1 MQDIFISIK
10 AYLYERAASP
20 LTGAFAVSWVV
31 WNYRFFVVLF
41 SDGLSTPSS
50 KFAVIDQLF
59 DVDKLPFGEYLWP
72 CIGPL
77 FHGLLMPAA
86 IALFYLFIY
95 PVMAQPVYQYS
106 LVKQRQLTLIKQ
118 KQESE
123 RRLTA
128 EQSSN
133 ILRQMA
139 QVKIQH
145 ENEVVD
151 LNDQIS
157 KLKNEV
163 VDLNDQ
169 ISKLKTSHES
179 ELAQYHSERSK
190 LKEEINKRDADS
202 HPALPDMDEQA
213 REEALEYYD
222 GIIRAAIEKRH
233 LGYFNLNELFGQS
246 RWSAIANN
254 KREDIE
260 ERFRSQVQRGDHVG
274 VSIFPT
280 ADGPLLY
287 MKA

>member
-50 KFAVIDQLF
+50 KFAAIDQLF

-72 CIGPL
+72 CIGP
-77 FHGLLMPAA
+77 FVHGLLMPAA
-86 IALFYLFIY
+86 IALFYLFLY
-95 PVMAQPVYQYS
+95 PVMAQPVYQHS
-106 LVKQRQLTLIKQ
+106 LVKQRQLTVIKQ

-133 ILRQMA
+133 ILREMA
-139 QVKIQH
+139 KEKIQY

-157 KLKNEV
+157 R
-163 VDLNDQ
+163 
-169 ISKLKTSHES
+169 LKTSHES
-179 ELAQYHSERSK
+179 ELAQYGNTR
-190 LKEEINKRDADS
+190 RYG
-202 HPALPDMDEQA
+202 
-213 REEALEYYD
+213 EA
-222 GIIRAAIEKRH
+222 
-233 LGYFNLNELFGQS
+233 
-246 RWSAIANN
+246 
-254 KREDIE
+254 
-260 ERFRSQVQRGDHVG
+260 
-274 VSIFPT
+274 T
-280 ADGPLLY
+280 AGTI
-287 MKA
+287 

>member
-50 KFAVIDQLF
+50 KFAAIDQLF

-72 CIGPL
+72 CIGP
-77 FHGLLMPAA
+77 FVHGLLMPAA

-118 KQESE
+118 KHESE
-123 RRLTA
+123 TLLTA
-128 EQSSN
+128 EQSRN
-133 ILRQMA
+133 ILREIA
-139 QVKIQH
+139 QIKIQH
-145 ENEVVD
+145 AD
-151 LNDQIS
+151 
-157 KLKNEV
+157 EV

-179 ELAQYHSERSK
+179 ELAQYRSERSK
-190 LKEEINKRDADS
+190 LKEEINERDADS

-213 REEALEYYD
+213 REEALEKYD
-222 GIIRAAIEKRH
+222 AIILGAIQERRR
-233 LGYFNLNELFGQS
+233 GGFRLNELFGQS
-246 RWSAIANN
+246 HWSAIANN
-254 KREDIE
+254 TREDME
-260 ERFRSQVQRGDHVG
+260 ERFRSQVEEGDIVG
-274 VSIFPT
+274 VTIFPT
-280 ADGPLLY
+280 ANGPQRY

>member
-50 KFAVIDQLF
+50 KFAAIDQLL

-72 CIGPL
+72 CIGP
-77 FHGLLMPAA
+77 FVHGLLMPAA

-123 RRLTA
+123 TLLTA
-128 EQSSN
+128 EQSRN
-133 ILRQMA
+133 ILREIA
-139 QVKIQH
+139 QIKKQH
-145 ENEVVD
+145 ADEVD
-151 LNDQIS
+151 
-157 KLKNEV
+157 
-163 VDLNDQ
+163 DLNDQ
-169 ISKLKTSHES
+169 ISKLKTSYES
-179 ELAQYHSERSK
+179 ELAQYRSERSK
-190 LKEEINKRDADS
+190 LEEEINKSDADS
-202 HPALPDMDEQA
+202 RPALLDMDEQA
-213 REEALEYYD
+213 TEDELKKYD
-222 GIIRAAIEKRH
+222 AIILAAIQERRRGE
-233 LGYFNLNELFGQS
+233 LRLNELFLQS
-246 RWSAIANN
+246 RWSAISDDT
-254 KREDIE
+254 RGELE
-260 ERFRSQVQRGDHVG
+260 ERFLSQVERGDIVG
-274 VSIFPT
+274 VYTST
-280 ADGPLLY
+280 TVNGPQLY

>member
-50 KFAVIDQLF
+50 KFAAIDQLF

-72 CIGPL
+72 CIGP
-77 FHGLLMPAA
+77 FVHGLLMPAA

-118 KQESE
+118 KHESE
-123 RRLTA
+123 TLLTA

-133 ILRQMA
+133 ILREIA
-139 QVKIQH
+139 QIKIQH

-157 KLKNEV
+157 KLKP
-163 VDLNDQ
+163 
-169 ISKLKTSHES
+169 SHES
-179 ELAQYHSERSK
+179 ELAQYRSEISK
-190 LKEEINKRDADS
+190 LMEKINKREADS
-202 HPALPDMDEQA
+202 DPALPDMDEQA
-213 REEALEYYD
+213 REDELKKFDAEMLNVIRVSLP
-222 GIIRAAIEKRH
+222 GIFR
-233 LGYFNLNELFGQS
+233 LNELFAPYF
-246 RWSAIANN
+246 WNN
-254 KREDIE
+254 IPDGLRGMTE
-260 ERFRSQVQRGDHVG
+260 ERFRSQVERGDIVG
-274 VSIFPT
+274 VSTLPT
-280 ADGPLLY
+280 ANGPQRY
-287 MKA
+287 MTT

>member
-50 KFAVIDQLF
+50 KFAAIDQLF

-77 FHGLLMPAA
+77 VHGLLMPAA

-118 KQESE
+118 KHESE
-123 RRLTA
+123 TLLTA
-128 EQSSN
+128 EQSRN
-133 ILRQMA
+133 ILREIA
-139 QVKIQH
+139 QIKIQH
-145 ENEVVD
+145 E
-151 LNDQIS
+151 
-157 KLKNEV
+157 NEV

-190 LKEEINKRDADS
+190 LEEEINKSDADS
-202 HPALPDMDEQA
+202 RPALPDMDERA
-213 REEALEYYD
+213 REEAVKKYD
-222 GIIRAAIEKRH
+222 GIIFAAIERRP
-233 LGYFNLNELFGQS
+233 LGLFRLNELLGQHF
-246 RWSAIANN
+246 WSAIADDT
-254 KREDIE
+254 REDME
-260 ERFRSQVQRGDHVG
+260 ERFRSQVERGDLVG
-274 VSIFPT
+274 VSTLAT
-280 ADGPLLY
+280 AKGPQRYL
-287 MKA
+287 KA

>member
-50 KFAVIDQLF
+50 KFAAIDQLF

-77 FHGLLMPAA
+77 VHGLLMPAA

-95 PVMAQPVYQYS
+95 PVIAQPVYQYS

-123 RRLTA
+123 TRLTA
-128 EQSSN
+128 EQSRN
-133 ILRQMA
+133 ILREIA
-139 QVKIQH
+139 QIKKQH
-145 ENEVVD
+145 ADEVD
-151 LNDQIS
+151 
-157 KLKNEV
+157 
-163 VDLNDQ
+163 DLNDQ

-179 ELAQYHSERSK
+179 ELAQYRSERSK
-190 LKEEINKRDADS
+190 LKEEINERDADS

-222 GIIRAAIEKRH
+222 AIILAAIQKRVP
-233 LGYFNLNELFGQS
+233 GIFFKLNDLFGQS
-246 RWSAIANN
+246 HWSAIANN
-254 KREDIE
+254 TREDME
-260 ERFRSQVQRGDHVG
+260 ERFRSQVKRGYIVG
-274 VSIFPT
+274 VKIFPT
-280 ADGPLLY
+280 ANGPQRY

>member
-50 KFAVIDQLF
+50 KFAAIDQLF
-59 DVDKLPFGEYLWP
+59 DVDKLPFGECLWP

-77 FHGLLMPAA
+77 VHGLLMPAA

-118 KQESE
+118 KHESE
-123 RRLTA
+123 TLLTA
-128 EQSSN
+128 EQSRN
-133 ILRQMA
+133 ILREIA
-139 QVKIQH
+139 QIKIQH
-145 ENEVVD
+145 E
-151 LNDQIS
+151 
-157 KLKNEV
+157 NEV

-179 ELAQYHSERSK
+179 ELAQYRSERSK
-190 LKEEINKRDADS
+190 LEEEINKSDADS
-202 HPALPDMDEQA
+202 RPALPDMDERA
-213 REEALEYYD
+213 REEALKKYD
-222 GIIRAAIEKRH
+222 GIILAAIERRP
-233 LGYFNLNELFGQS
+233 LGLFRLNELLGQHF
-246 RWSAIANN
+246 WSAIADDT
-254 KREDIE
+254 REDME
-260 ERFRSQVQRGDHVG
+260 ERFRSQVERGDIVG
-274 VSIFPT
+274 VSTLPT
-280 ADGPLLY
+280 ANGPQRY

>member
-50 KFAVIDQLF
+50 KFAAIDQLF
-59 DVDKLPFGEYLWP
+59 DVDKLPLGEYLWP

-77 FHGLLMPAA
+77 VHGLLMPAA

-118 KQESE
+118 KHESE
-123 RRLTA
+123 TLLTA
-128 EQSSN
+128 EQSRN
-133 ILRQMA
+133 ILREIA
-139 QVKIQH
+139 QIKIQH
-145 ENEVVD
+145 AD
-151 LNDQIS
+151 
-157 KLKNEV
+157 EV

-213 REEALEYYD
+213 REDELKQYD
-222 GIIRAAIEKRH
+222 AIILGAIEGGLLPGKFR
-233 LGYFNLNELFGQS
+233 LNELFGQS
-246 RWSAIANN
+246 LWSAIADDT
-254 KREDIE
+254 REDME
-260 ERFRSQVQRGDHVG
+260 ERFRSQVERGDLVG
-274 VSIFPT
+274 VSTLAT
-280 ADGPLLY
+280 AKGPQRYL
-287 MKA
+287 KA